1 MHYELPCECPDQQSS
16 AEGLKEKEKKNTG
29 KSEKK
34 RTSRA
39 AQLNLRYV
47 EGNVPL
53 LVIYVVNPHS
63 KAKPG
68 ARRRDLDAVAPVVLH
83 AVVLPQVAGSDYSNF
98 ISVVPEQVED
108 LALDEE
114 ELDENSSILAAVDSD
129 DAFQISQCSSFP
141 FLSDPQADLCTP
153 DFPY

>member
-1 MHYELPCECPDQQSS
+1 MKVTCRFWSFTWS
-16 AEGLKEKEKKNTG
+16 T
-29 KSEKK
+29 
-34 RTSRA
+34 
-39 AQLNLRYV
+39 
-47 EGNVPL
+47 
-53 LVIYVVNPHS
+53 PHS

-68 ARRRDLDAVAPVVLH
+68 ARRRDLDAAAPVVLH

-129 DAFQISQCSSFP
+129 DEG
-141 FLSDPQADLCTP
+141 D
-153 DFPY
+153 YKE

>member
-1 MHYELPCECPDQQSS
+1 MPFRL
-16 AEGLKEKEKKNTG
+16 L
-29 KSEKK
+29 
-34 RTSRA
+34 
-39 AQLNLRYV
+39 

-68 ARRRDLDAVAPVVLH
+68 ARRRDLDAAAPVVLH

-114 ELDENSSILAAVDSD
+114 DLDENSLILAAAESD
-129 DAFQISQCSSFP
+129 DEG
-141 FLSDPQADLCTP
+141 D
-153 DFPY
+153 YKE